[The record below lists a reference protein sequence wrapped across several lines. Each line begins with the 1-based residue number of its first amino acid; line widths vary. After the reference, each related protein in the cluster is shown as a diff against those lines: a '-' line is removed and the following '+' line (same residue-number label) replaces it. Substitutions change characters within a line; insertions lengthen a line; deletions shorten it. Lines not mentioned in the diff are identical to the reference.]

1 MNKENQDSQGGLIR
15 HDQPFLFETLEE
27 KIEEVNVSDIQ
38 HFTTIPDYVTLAD
51 SKYPFVVKTPS
62 SMNCIDGWHLVEE
75 AVAQG
80 KSTVTCKVEFIA
92 EHSDE
97 ELAIRKVALR
107 IKPKGGTGSYAEIV
121 RNTQCLEKIL
131 LASDKDLRVFHHG
144 GDRKGEGFINNRQE
158 NVREILS
165 FRLGKSVS
173 TINQFLNHARFLD
186 DETLNFF
193 ASQKVEKDFFEE
205 AQKTKRVEIIRMKGE
220 RKSDADI
227 TVQISNDV
235 GKWYQE
241 YLQSGKIQPIMA
253 TQETDAKV
261 ENNHPE
267 IQTPQEPE
275 PRLTVPKVF
284 NPCYGN
290 ASGAGDE
297 EDSLEKVK
305 REFKLSAQK
314 LLEAFDLS
322 DLDEFERRITENLKH
337 LCRIPQRL
345 SPLRSR
351 EIRTDSYKEVAL
363 Q

>member
-15 HDQPFLFETLEE
+15 HDQLFLFETIEE
-27 KIEEVNVSDIQ
+27 KIEEVNISDIQ
-38 HFTTIPDYVTLAD
+38 HFTIVPDYVTPAD

-62 SMNCIDGWHLVEE
+62 STNCIDGSHLVEE

-80 KSTVTCKVEFIA
+80 KSTVTCKVEFIS

-107 IKPKGGTGSYAEIV
+107 IKPKGGTGSYAEII

-158 NVREILS
+158 NVRKILS
-165 FRLGKSVS
+165 FRLGRSVS

-193 ASQKVEKDFFEE
+193 ASQKVGKDFFEMV
-205 AQKTKRVEIIRMKGE
+205 QKINKRGEITRMTSEGKSHEEMTTKISDDT
-220 RKSDADI
+220 RKS
-227 TVQISNDV
+227 
-235 GKWYQE
+235 YEE
-241 YLQSGKIQPIMA
+241 YLRTGKISPIMG
-253 TQETDAKV
+253 TQKNELEAEDSS
-261 ENNHPE
+261 PE
-267 IQTPQEPE
+267 IQVNQVTI
-275 PRLTVPKVF
+275 PKVI
-284 NPCYGN
+284 NPEVFKPWYGN
-290 ASGAGDE
+290 ESGAGDE

-305 REFKLSAQK
+305 REFKPSAQK

-322 DLDEFERRITENLKH
+322 DLDEFERRIRENLKH

-351 EIRTDSYKEVAL
+351 EIRTNSYQEVA
-363 Q
+363 